1 MSHTGRGGGE
11 WIPRTKVGRM
21 VQEGKLA
28 SLADIFTQ
36 GLKIMEP
43 EIVDVLLP
51 NVKHEVLGIGIVQK
65 QTDAGEKTRFKAVVC
80 VGNEDGYVGV
90 GSGKARQVRIAIDKA
105 IADAKLNIIPIL
117 RGCGSWEC
125 ACDQLHSLPFKV
137 RGKCGSVSIELIPG
151 PRGLGLVGGEI
162 TKAVLRLAG
171 VKDCWT
177 RTFGSTCTLSSMAYA
192 IYDALRGTY
201 RVIPPS
207 EWS

>member
-1 MSHTGRGGGE
+1 MGHAGREGGE

-28 SLADIFTQ
+28 SLADIFAQ

-43 EIVDVLLP
+43 EIVDALLP
-51 NVKHEVLGIGIVQK
+51 NIRHEVLGIGIVQK
-65 QTDAGEKTRFKAVVC
+65 QTDAGERTRFKAVVC
-80 VGNEDGYVGV
+80 VGNEDGYVGI
-90 GSGKARQVRIAIDKA
+90 GSGKAKQIRIAIDKA
-105 IADAKLNIIPIL
+105 IVDAKLNVIPVL

-151 PRGLGLVGGEI
+151 PRGLGLVGGEV
-162 TKAVLRLAG
+162 TKAVLKLAG

-192 IYDALRGTY
+192 IYDALRSSY
-201 RVIPPS
+201 RIIPPS

>member
-51 NVKHEVLGIGIVQK
+51 NVKHGVLGIGIVQK

-90 GSGKARQVRIAIDKA
+90 GSGKARQV
-105 IADAKLNIIPIL
+105 
-117 RGCGSWEC
+117 
-125 ACDQLHSLPFKV
+125 
-137 RGKCGSVSIELIPG
+137 
-151 PRGLGLVGGEI
+151 
-162 TKAVLRLAG
+162 
-171 VKDCWT
+171 
-177 RTFGSTCTLSSMAYA
+177 
-192 IYDALRGTY
+192 
-201 RVIPPS
+201 
-207 EWS
+207 